1 MVSPKNKQEK
11 DIISFMYV
19 LFIGTIM
26 PIENNIKPINNN
38 IIFSIY
44 INFVIY
50 YYICKDIKKYCD
62 NKIISII
69 FNIFIIISENIFII
83 DNILININN
92 EIFKK
97 IQ

>member
-69 FNIFIIISENIFII
+69 FNIFIIILENIFII